1 MRRRRQGCRSGAAIA
16 LVAAAVISLD
26 QWSKDWA
33 QGYLQHFPDQSRH
46 VIGPLSLQLATN
58 RGAAFSLGNGMYPIV
73 VVVAVALVVAVIVY
87 SRRAARGGVTVPV
100 IIGLG
105 LLCGGAVSNLADRS
119 LRHHGGAVVDFIRA
133 VSWWPIFNVADM
145 AITGGAVV
153 LAVTFLRSGA
163 KGQEEATSALGGGTQ
178 GPRT

>member
-1 MRRRRQGCRSGAAIA
+1 MA
-16 LVAAAVISLD
+16 LVAGVVVSVD

-33 QGYLQHFPDQSRH
+33 QGYLQGLPDQSRH
-46 VIGPLSLQLATN
+46 IIGPLSLQLATN

-73 VVVAVALVVAVIVY
+73 VAVAVALVVAVIAY
-87 SRRAARGGVTVPV
+87 SRRAARGGVGVPV

-105 LLCGGAVSNLADRS
+105 LLSGGALSNLADRS
-119 LRHHGGAVVDFIRA
+119 LRHHGGAVVDFIRV

-163 KGQEEATSALGGGTQ
+163 KSREASTSTLGGGTQ
-178 GPRT
+178 GTAP